1 MQRNHP
7 RHRRRRLTAV
17 GLAAVVFV
25 GLAACGDDDDGAD
38 AGDDT
43 PSTTAEPRDV
53 DPAGDG
59 DTGDTGGGTVAVE
72 ACDAY
77 VDFSAALI
85 VGEPE
90 PLTAAAEAMV
100 AALPDDLAGA
110 GDTLLVSIGEG
121 GEGMGGPDFSGA
133 TDEIGAAL
141 YEGCESD
148 EQLDVTGV
156 DYAFEGLPAEIDAG
170 RVAIRF
176 TNETAAAEPHE
187 LVLFRR
193 NEGTTESVTD
203 LMALPPDQIMAKVT
217 MAGVVFVEEP
227 GAAST
232 LIADLEPGEYVALCM
247 IPVGGGEEGEP
258 HALHGMVAELTV
270 T

>member
-1 MQRNHP
+1 MQRKHP
-7 RHRRRRLTAV
+7 RHRGRRLTAV

-38 AGDDT
+38 AGDDS

-100 AALPDDLAGA
+100 AALPEDLAGA

-133 TDEIGAAL
+133 ANEIGAAL
-141 YEGCESD
+141 YEGCASD
-148 EQLDVTGV
+148 EQLDVSGV
-156 DYAFEGLPAEIDAG
+156 DYAFEGLPAEIGAG

-227 GAAST
+227 DAAST
-232 LIADLEPGEYVALCM
+232 LIVDLEPGEYVALCM

>member
-1 MQRNHP
+1 MQPKHP
-7 RHRRRRLTAV
+7 RRRRLTAV
-17 GLAAVVFV
+17 GLAAIAFV
-25 GLAACGDDDDGAD
+25 GLAACGDDDDATD

-43 PSTTAEPRDV
+43 PSTTAEPLDV
-53 DPAGDG
+53 DPAGD
-59 DTGDTGGGTVAVE
+59 DTGDGTVAVE

-100 AALPDDLAGA
+100 AALPEELAGA

-133 TDEIGAAL
+133 ANEIGAAL

-156 DYAFEGLPAEIDAG
+156 DYAFEGLPAEIGAG

-176 TNETAAAEPHE
+176 TNRTAAAEAHE
-187 LVLFRR
+187 LVLLRR
-193 NEGTTESVTD
+193 NEGTTESVED
-203 LMALPPDQIMAKVT
+203 LMALPPDQVMAKVT

-227 GAAST
+227 DAAST

-247 IPVGGGEEGEP
+247 IPVGGGEEGDP